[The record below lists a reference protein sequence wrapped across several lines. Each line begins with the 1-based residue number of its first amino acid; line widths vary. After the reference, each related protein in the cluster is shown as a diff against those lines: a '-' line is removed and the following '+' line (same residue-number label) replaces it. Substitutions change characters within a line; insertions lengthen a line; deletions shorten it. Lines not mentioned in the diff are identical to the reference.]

1 MRKMWVRT
9 FWLMASGTRKKT
21 GVTDTGL
28 LSVKLPDVSRD
39 GVKLLHALLA
49 EASAGRRALTSLELG
64 VALAD
69 HVERAL
75 ALHDL
80 AISVTALHGGE

>member
-1 MRKMWVRT
+1 MV
-9 FWLMASGTRKKT
+9 WLMVVEYEKRPGFADS
-21 GVTDTGL
+21 GL
-28 LSVKLPDVSRD
+28 LSVNYPRRKAGD

-49 EASAGRRALTSLELG
+49 EARTGCRTLTSLELG

-69 HVERAL
+69 HVERAF

-80 AISVTALHGGE
+80 AISVTALHGCE

>member
-1 MRKMWVRT
+1 M
-9 FWLMASGTRKKT
+9 FWLMVVEHEKRPGFVDS
-21 GVTDTGL
+21 GL
-28 LSVKLPDVSRD
+28 LSVKIPDEAGD
-39 GVKLLHALLA
+39 EIKLLHALLA

-80 AISVTALHGGE
+80 AISVTALHGCE

>member
-1 MRKMWVRT
+1 MWVRM
-9 FWLMASGTRKKT
+9 FWLILVEHEKRPGCADS
-21 GVTDTGL
+21 GL
-28 LSVKLPDVSRD
+28 LSVNYPRRKAVGD

-49 EASAGRRALTSLELG
+49 EARTGRRALTSLELG

-80 AISVTALHGGE
+80 AISVTALHGCE

>member
-1 MRKMWVRT
+1 MMMEHEKRPELVY
-9 FWLMASGTRKKT
+9 
-21 GVTDTGL
+21 TGL
-28 LSVKLPDVSRD
+28 LSISDPRRIAGD

-49 EASAGRRALTSLELG
+49 EARAGRRALTSLELG

-80 AISVTALHGGE
+80 AISVTALHGCE